1 MPSLHWSSSGVGV
14 LSVAV
19 GFLTYLV
26 FRKKVFG
33 LLDPMSFF
41 IVTRLAPLISVL
53 ILMMSERAL
62 HSYYFLLLLASAF
75 LFISALWLSARRV
88 VACRVNCEV
97 GVVRGLLKV
106 AVGLFF
112 LKIFIFIF
120 STGTLPVFGESGSDS
135 FIRFD
140 VENKI
145 SSSLLLGISR
155 TDIVLL
161 SFVIPLARGKM
172 RFASIIF
179 LILALL
185 LVLVGGK
192 KSAILGSI
200 VSVGLGEYLRINFIN
215 GQCRYFIRPVM
226 LLMFGLAAVGW
237 AAWVYSRGPSS
248 YEDIG
253 QISIVFLLDL
263 VFLQWAYPFFLF
275 ASGEL
280 SSFFDVY
287 QVHRPLYFFHSI
299 SSPLGF
305 PAFHASI
312 GPALHEFKTGNLS
325 GNGTNPTFVLEG
337 YVLFGIL
344 MPLYACVLGLFIG
357 LVRTQ
362 ILSIKSLRRKVLYSS
377 IFLSSLFVI
386 PVSSLLFMKMLWVII
401 LLSPMIHI
409 LMRLTTKCLKHK
421 S

>member
-1 MPSLHWSSSGVGV
+1 
-14 LSVAV
+14 
-19 GFLTYLV
+19 
-26 FRKKVFG
+26 
-33 LLDPMSFF
+33 
-41 IVTRLAPLISVL
+41 
-53 ILMMSERAL
+53 
-62 HSYYFLLLLASAF
+62 
-75 LFISALWLSARRV
+75 
-88 VACRVNCEV
+88 
-97 GVVRGLLKV
+97 
-106 AVGLFF
+106 
-112 LKIFIFIF
+112 
-120 STGTLPVFGESGSDS
+120 
-135 FIRFD
+135 
-140 VENKI
+140 
-145 SSSLLLGISR
+145 
-155 TDIVLL
+155 
-161 SFVIPLARGKM
+161 
-172 RFASIIF
+172 
-179 LILALL
+179 
-185 LVLVGGK
+185 
-192 KSAILGSI
+192 
-200 VSVGLGEYLRINFIN
+200 
-215 GQCRYFIRPVM
+215 QCRYFIRPVM